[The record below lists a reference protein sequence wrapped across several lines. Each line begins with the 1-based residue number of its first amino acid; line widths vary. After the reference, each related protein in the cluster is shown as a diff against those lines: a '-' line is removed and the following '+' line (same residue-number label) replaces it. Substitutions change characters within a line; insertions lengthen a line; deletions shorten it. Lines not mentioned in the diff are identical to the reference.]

1 MLICYYT
8 VGGMFPNGK
17 IGDLD
22 GTGNL
27 VFLILVIT
35 VNIKV
40 FLSSSQYGAINI
52 VLMLLSDAS
61 AIIVIY
67 LVAKLDPYTYVGL
80 QSNYL
85 TFWEGYA
92 IFFFCTFAF
101 ILWDAGSVYANTEI
115 RKWMEIKKLADRR
128 IENEN
133 EEESMNF
140 EVSQKIA
147 GRDTR
152 GFAFA

>member
-1 MLICYYT
+1 
-8 VGGMFPNGK
+8 MFPNGK

-67 LVAKLDPYTYVGL
+67 LVA
-80 QSNYL
+80 
-85 TFWEGYA
+85 
-92 IFFFCTFAF
+92 
-101 ILWDAGSVYANTEI
+101 
-115 RKWMEIKKLADRR
+115 
-128 IENEN
+128 
-133 EEESMNF
+133 
-140 EVSQKIA
+140 
-147 GRDTR
+147 
-152 GFAFA
+152 

>member
-1 MLICYYT
+1 M
-8 VGGMFPNGK
+8 
-17 IGDLD
+17 
-22 GTGNL
+22 
-27 VFLILVIT
+27 
-35 VNIKV
+35 
-40 FLSSSQYGAINI
+40 
-52 VLMLLSDAS
+52 
-61 AIIVIY
+61 
-67 LVAKLDPYTYVGL
+67 
-80 QSNYL
+80 
-85 TFWEGYA
+85 
-92 IFFFCTFAF
+92 
-101 ILWDAGSVYANTEI
+101 YANTEI